1 MKDLLLPLLHL
12 AVTATKLCRP
22 GGVRAVIAENLLLKQ
37 QLIVRRRS
45 RQRAPNLRVGDR
57 LLCGFGALF
66 LSPGRIRK
74 VAIGLRP
81 STLLTFHQA
90 LVRGKYRRLFSS
102 SARPKKP
109 GPKGP
114 SESLIR
120 AIVELKSRNPRFGCP
135 RIARIISQ
143 TFGVDIDKNVVHR
156 VLAKRS
162 RPAPGG
168 TGPSWLS
175 FVGHTTDSLW
185 SVDLFRCASI
195 VLQSDWVLVVMDQF
209 TRRLVGFGVHRGPV
223 DAPSLCRM
231 CNAAIHGRGAPRH
244 LSTDHDP
251 LFEAHRWTANLR
263 LLEID
268 EIKTVPH
275 VPLSHPFVERLIG
288 TMRRECLDHV
298 LCWNAGDLE
307 RKLADF
313 QAYYNAA
320 RSHASLEGYTP
331 LERFS
336 NRPCTT
342 WGGRGTSART
352 DAGGLM
358 RAYSMDLRERVL
370 LDSDAGM
377 KAADVAAKYRVSG
390 SWVRLLK
397 QRRRETGEVAPRVQ
411 RHGRRCMLEPHL
423 HTLAALIA
431 AQPDRTLAELKDAL
445 ATPASVPT
453 VWRAVRALGLTV
465 KTNGPPVR
473 TRSA

>member
-12 AVTATKLCRP
+12 AVTAAKLCRP

-37 QLIVRRRS
+37 QLDRATPFAPACAEPQSGRS
-45 RQRAPNLRVGDR
+45 APM
-57 LLCGFGALF
+57 
-66 LSPGRIRK
+66 RIRGACSESGTDSQGRHRTAPVH
-74 VAIGLRP
+74 VADLP
-81 STLLTFHQA
+81 SGA
-90 LVRGKYRRLFSS
+90 G
-102 SARPKKP
+102 ARQVPPIVFLKRATEEA
-109 GPKGP
+109 GPKGAERVAHP
-114 SESLIR
+114 RHRRAQIAQSSIR
-120 AIVELKSRNPRFGCP
+120 VPADCAHHLADVRGRHRTRTSCTACWRNRY
-135 RIARIISQ
+135 
-143 TFGVDIDKNVVHR
+143 
-156 VLAKRS
+156 

-185 SVDLFRCASI
+185 SVDLLRCASI

-313 QAYYNAA
+313 QASYNAA
-320 RSHASLEGYTP
+320 RSHASWGLHAVRLRGRTHGGPCRIQTCALDLP
-331 LERFS
+331 LPGHGPAS
-336 NRPCTT
+336 
-342 WGGRGTSART
+342 S
-352 DAGGLM
+352 GGLM
-358 RAYSMDLRERVL
+358 TNSRPTREC
-370 LDSDAGM
+370 
-377 KAADVAAKYRVSG
+377 
-390 SWVRLLK
+390 RLI
-397 QRRRETGEVAPRVQ
+397 GY
-411 RHGRRCMLEPHL
+411 
-423 HTLAALIA
+423 
-431 AQPDRTLAELKDAL
+431 AE
-445 ATPASVPT
+445 
-453 VWRAVRALGLTV
+453 
-465 KTNGPPVR
+465 
-473 TRSA
+473 

>member
-12 AVTATKLCRP
+12 AVTAAKLCRP

-37 QLIVRRRS
+37 QLIVLRRS

-135 RIARIISQ
+135 RIARISSQ

-156 VLAKRS
+156 VLAKRY

-185 SVDLFRCASI
+185 SVDLWRCASI

-331 LERFS
+331 LGFAGERTAARAEF
-336 NRPCTT
+336 NRDRQ
-342 WGGRGTSART
+342 GGHEPRPRTGGVAAVARAHLAGRP
-352 DAGGLM
+352 DALDLPLPGHGPASSGGLM
-358 RAYSMDLRERVL
+358 TNSRPTFLPGRTVGREHRP
-370 LDSDAGM
+370 DSRSVHVHS
-377 KAADVAAKYRVSG
+377 AATRGSPHIAVPSPPHISLPCAAHQSECGRTPPARG
-390 SWVRLLK
+390 RHH
-397 QRRRETGEVAPRVQ
+397 EEEPR
-411 RHGRRCMLEPHL
+411 P
-423 HTLAALIA
+423 
-431 AQPDRTLAELKDAL
+431 
-445 ATPASVPT
+445 
-453 VWRAVRALGLTV
+453 
-465 KTNGPPVR
+465 
-473 TRSA
+473 